1 MWNSKTARQTRKYT
15 TALLDA
21 VQEGILDKDS
31 LINDL
36 LGYMSESE
44 VEAFVSAYDLE
55 EAIGMEEVNTDD

>member
-1 MWNSKTARQTRKYT
+1 
-15 TALLDA
+15 

-55 EAIGMEEVNTDD
+55 EAIGMEEVDTDDVDD